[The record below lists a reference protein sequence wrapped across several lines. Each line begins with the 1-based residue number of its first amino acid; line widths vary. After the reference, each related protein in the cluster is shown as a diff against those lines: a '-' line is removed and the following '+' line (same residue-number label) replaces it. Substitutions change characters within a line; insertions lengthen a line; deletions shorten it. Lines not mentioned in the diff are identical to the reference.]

1 MYTQSVQPMQ
11 PTLETMTTTMSSP
24 SSFCDSFSTP
34 VSSSTTS
41 SLLGSTYAHH
51 VSGSNQVTTTTE
63 TMPMPIMPMT
73 PTTANSSPLVLRYI
87 NNGNMMGNVI
97 CYEPMTPPHHVYAYN
112 SPIPS
117 SSRCLQQYA
126 VSYGQPNNNESTAT
140 KCAALDSSGVC
151 GPTTNDDQSLQK
163 SLNSI
168 VGVYFFRLFFNK
180 KN

>member
-11 PTLETMTTTMSSP
+11 PTLETMTTTTALP
-24 SSFCDSFSTP
+24 SSFCDSFSSP

-51 VSGSNQVTTTTE
+51 VNGSNQVTTTTE
-63 TMPMPIMPMT
+63 TMPMPIMPMPMT
-73 PTTANSSPLVLRYI
+73 PTTANSSPLVLRYN
-87 NNGNMMGNVI
+87 NNGYMMGNVI

-117 SSRCLQQYA
+117 SSRRLQQYA
-126 VSYGQPNNNESTAT
+126 VSYGQPNNNNESTAT

-151 GPTTNDDQSLQK
+151 GPPTTNDDQLLRK

-168 VGVYFFRLFFNK
+168 VCVYFF
-180 KN
+180 